1 MFRKFKSKN
10 HVQGGSHGGKRFS
23 RDGRG
28 WDNEGSA
35 PEGEDCQFGFGAE
48 RGGHPRHGKHHGI
61 RGGGFG
67 GGFGGGPRGGG
78 RGGGPG
84 MGRGGGPR
92 GGGLGR
98 FFAHGDLRHVVL
110 NLIAEKARH
119 GYEIIKAIEERVGG
133 AYSPSP
139 GVIYPTLTLLEE
151 LGYVSVSA
159 EGDGGKKLYTI
170 TPEGKAHLESNRA
183 TLEALHAR
191 MDEAGR
197 THGRSDAP
205 QVVRAM
211 ENLKMALR
219 LRFAREQLNDDQ
231 LNAVAAALDTAA
243 TAIDKI

>member
-1 MFRKFKSKN
+1 MFRKFKSK
-10 HVQGGSHGGKRFS
+10 HHSLEGGHGGKRFS

-28 WDNEGSA
+28 WDGESHETDSEGSH
-35 PEGEDCQFGFGAE
+35 FGFE
-48 RGGHPRHGKHHGI
+48 RGGHPKHGKHHAI

-67 GGFGGGPRGGG
+67 GGFGGGPGGMRG
-78 RGGGPG
+78 RGGGP
-84 MGRGGGPR
+84 
-92 GGGLGR
+92 GGLGR

-151 LGYVSVSA
+151 LGYVSVNA
-159 EGDGGKKLYTI
+159 GGDGGKKLYTI
-170 TPEGKAHLESNRA
+170 TPEGQAFLEANRA
-183 TLEALHAR
+183 TLDALHAR

-197 THGRSDAP
+197 THGRGDAP

-219 LRFAREQLNDDQ
+219 LRFAREQLTDEQ
-231 LNAVAAALDTAA
+231 LNAVAAALDNAA
-243 TAIDKI
+243 TTIEKI